1 MIEERRSTK
10 DRRTKATRPLCKY
23 TFVGRRK
30 TARRKDEADNYYVDK
45 YEGKYLFLFGLIIVF
60 AIFDT
65 IFSLK
70 IFEFGGEEIN
80 PFMSILIKKS
90 LTLALIIKYVITV
103 MSILIILIHKNFR
116 IFKFIKIRF
125 VIHRIFN
132 IYFVVLI
139 YECYC
144 CIVLISR

>member
-1 MIEERRSTK
+1 MIGERRSTK

-80 PFMSILIKKS
+80 PFMSILIKES

-116 IFKFIKIRF
+116 IFKFIKTRF

-132 IYFVVLI
+132 IYFAVLI